1 MLTLIFGLKKFVP
14 SDCCLDVFHI
24 DYKQMYDL
32 GKRVIF
38 FDIDNTLIPYD
49 EELPTPKLKE
59 LFAKIKKIGF
69 QIIFMSNNH
78 KNRVKKFADAAG
90 ERFVANSYKPLR
102 CGYRKAKKM
111 AGCPD
116 VEILTVG
123 DQILTDVLGS
133 RWSGLD
139 IILVR
144 ALKKKN
150 EKWFTKINRR
160 TESRII
166 EEMKDKYPDTYG
178 KIKEITE

>member
-1 MLTLIFGLKKFVP
+1 MLTFIFGLKKFVP
-14 SDCCLDVFHI
+14 SDCSLDVYHI
-24 DYKQMYDL
+24 DYQQMFDL

-38 FDIDNTLIPYD
+38 FDIDNTLVPYD
-49 EELPTPKLKE
+49 EDLPTQPLKE
-59 LFAKIKKIGF
+59 LFAQIKKIGF

-78 KNRVKKFADAAG
+78 KKRVKKFADAAG
-90 ERFVANSYKPLR
+90 ERFVANSNKPLKW
-102 CGYRKAKKM
+102 GYRRAKKM
-111 AGCPD
+111 AGCPN
-116 VEILTVG
+116 VEVLSVG

-133 RWSGLD
+133 RRSGLV

-166 EEMKDKYPDTYG
+166 AEMKEKYPDTYG
-178 KIKEITE
+178 KIKEIME

>member
-1 MLTLIFGLKKFVP
+1 MLTFIFGLKKFVP
-14 SDCCLDVFHI
+14 SDCCLNVYQI
-24 DYKQMYDL
+24 NYQQMFDL

-49 EELPTPKLKE
+49 EDLPTEPLME
-59 LFAKIKKIGF
+59 LFVNIKKIGF

-78 KNRVKKFADAAG
+78 EKRVKEFADAAG
-90 ERFVANSYKPLR
+90 ERFVANSYKPLK
-102 CGYRKAKKM
+102 CGYRKAIKM
-111 AGCPD
+111 ADCPKE
-116 VEILTVG
+116 EILSIG

-133 RWSGLD
+133 RRSGLD

-166 EEMKDKYPDTYG
+166 NEMQDKYPDAYG
-178 KIKEITE
+178 KIRKIME